1 MTIVSKVFAT
11 PIYQYENVK
20 NITTEENNIV
30 RNEIEILRNE
40 GNSISTDKYILER
53 PEFADL
59 KKVLLQKVNNYFQEV
74 YAPKNKDLELY
85 ITQSWLTYTSE
96 EQYHHKHFHSNS
108 IAAGVFYFS
117 ADKTVDKIFLEKDKD
132 INNFLEIPSDK
143 PNEFNSKVWSIDVD
157 TNMLV
162 IFPATVN
169 HGVQLKQGD
178 NLRISLPFNTFVKGT
193 IGSNLHVTELIL

>member
-1 MTIVSKVFAT
+1 MITVSEIFPTPVF
-11 PIYQYENVK
+11 QYENVK
-20 NITTEENNIV
+20 NITTQENNII

-59 KKVLLQKVNNYFQEV
+59 KKVLLQKLNHYFEEV
-74 YAPKNKDLELY
+74 YAPQSKDLEPY
-85 ITQSWLTYTSE
+85 ITQSWLTYTTKD
-96 EQYHHKHFHSNS
+96 QWHHKHFHGNS
-108 IAAGVFYFS
+108 IAAGVFYLS

-132 INNFLEIPSDK
+132 ISNFLDIPSDK
-143 PNEFNSKVWSIDVD
+143 PNNFNSKVWSIDVE

-162 IFPATVN
+162 IFPAIVN

-178 NLRISLPFNTFVKGT
+178 NLRISLAFNTFVKGT
-193 IGSNLHVTELIL
+193 LGSNLNATELKL